1 MVDTQ
6 FQRARK
12 LIEENH
18 DAMVRIA
25 EALLER
31 ESLDGPEVK
40 ALIEG
45 QPLRPFRSTKGDAG
59 KPATQEVIRPEG
71 GVRLPPGL
79 IDGER
84 PQPA

>member
-1 MVDTQ
+1 MIVVDTNVL
-6 FQRARK
+6 AY
-12 LIEENH
+12 LYLPGEH
-18 DAMVRIA
+18 SAIA

-31 ESLDGPEVK
+31 ESLDGAEVK

-45 QPLRPFRSTKGDAG
+45 RALRPFQAAPKGDSG
-59 KPATQEVIRPEG
+59 SKLTQEVIRPES
-71 GVRLPPGL
+71 GVRMPPGL